1 MSKLFRNHL
10 AVIRVGA
17 STFLLTVMLLANSQR
32 VQAGGVVGNGTP
44 GSCTEAALTSAL
56 VGGGTVTFNCGA
68 APKVITTSVAQSISA
83 DTVIDGGNKITLDG
97 GGTAAFYQVFS
108 DRQLVLRNLTLTR
121 GGFTGMHALE
131 NFGTLVMER
140 VVFQNTATTDSALRN
155 LGTLEVTNSQ
165 FRGLQDTDG
174 GKGSAIY
181 SDGGTVSIAN
191 SSFTNNGLLTNLH
204 VGGAIVVDNG
214 YLTVTNSIFSGN
226 QAWDGGAVYVD
237 TTGNAFFE
245 RVTFSGNRAG
255 YGAAIEGRGIRVI
268 VHDSTL
274 VANVATIGDG
284 GAIWMLGGDLDVVAS
299 QFHRNEATTTG
310 GAVSCYSS
318 NVSIISS
325 SLISN
330 TAGTNGGAIYSTC
343 GLNLTNNTISQNR
356 ATAGG
361 GIYQAGSGFASAGYQ
376 TIANNSATAFGGGIY
391 NDDAGG
397 ATLSVEKSILVNNNV
412 GNCDGVI
419 TSGGYNLTQGTIC
432 GGLTLGTDR
441 QNQSLPLGPARNN
454 GGLTLTRLP
463 LAGNAAINFIPS
475 GLCGF
480 SEDQRGTVRPSGSG
494 CDAGAVEVISAFLP
508 FVDK

>member
-1 MSKLFRNHL
+1 MSETFQKQMT
-10 AVIRVGA
+10 AIRMGA
-17 STFLLTVMLLANSQR
+17 GACLLVLLLLANSQR

-44 GSCTEAALTSAL
+44 GSCTEAALTAAL

-83 DTVIDGGNKITLDG
+83 DTVIDGSNKITLDG
-97 GGTAAFYQVFS
+97 GGTAPFYQVFS
-108 DRQLVLRNLTLTR
+108 GNQLVLRNLTLTR
-121 GGFTGMHALE
+121 GGYTGMHALE

-140 VVFQNTATTDSALRN
+140 VVFQNTATTDSALQN
-155 LGTLEVTNSQ
+155 FGTLEVTNSQ

-174 GKGSAIY
+174 GKGSAIH
-181 SDGGTVSIAN
+181 SDGGAVSIAN

-214 YLTVTNSIFSGN
+214 YLTVTNSTFSGN

-255 YGAAIEGRGIRVI
+255 YGAAIEGNGIRVI
-268 VHDSTL
+268 VHDSAF

-330 TAGTNGGAIYSTC
+330 TAGTNGGGIYSIC

-361 GIYQAGSGFASAGYQ
+361 GIYQAGSGFASASYQ
-376 TIANNSATAFGGGIY
+376 TIANNSATTFGGGIY

-419 TSGGYNLTQGTIC
+419 TSGGYNLTQGTTC
-432 GGLTLGTDR
+432 GGLTLGTDQ

-454 GGLTLTRLP
+454 GGFTLTQLP
-463 LAGNAAINFIPS
+463 LAGNAAINSIPS

-480 SEDQRGTVRPSGSG
+480 SEDQRGAVRPSGSG
-494 CDAGAVEVISAFLP
+494 CDAGAVEIVSAFLP
-508 FVDK
+508 LVEK

>member
-1 MSKLFRNHL
+1 MREFFREHMAVTRMSAGVCLF
-10 AVIRVGA
+10 VI
-17 STFLLTVMLLANSQR
+17 LLLANGQR

-44 GSCTEAALTSAL
+44 GSCTEIALTAAL

-68 APKVITTSVAQSISA
+68 APKVIPVSVAQSIAA
-83 DTVIDGGNKITLDG
+83 DTVIDGNNKITLDG
-97 GGTAAFYQVFS
+97 GGTAPFYQVFS
-108 DRQLVLRNLTLTR
+108 GNRLVLRNLTLTR

-140 VVFQNTATTDSALRN
+140 VVFQNTTTTESALQN
-155 LGTLEVTNSQ
+155 FGTLEVTNSQ

-174 GKGSAIY
+174 GKGGAIY
-181 SDGGTVSIAN
+181 SDSGSVTIAN
-191 SSFTNNGLLTNLH
+191 SSFTNNGILTNLH
-204 VGGAIVVDNG
+204 LGGAIVIDNG
-214 YLTVTNSIFSGN
+214 YLTVTNSTFSGN
-226 QAWDGGAVYVD
+226 LAFDGGAVYVD

-255 YGAAIEGRGIRVI
+255 YGAAIETRGVRVI
-268 VHDSTL
+268 VHDSTF
-274 VANVATIGDG
+274 VANTASVGDG

-299 QFHRNEATTTG
+299 QFHRNTATTTG
-310 GAVSCYSS
+310 GGVSCYSS

-330 TAGTNGGAIYSTC
+330 TAGTDGGAIYSTC
-343 GLNLTNNTISQNR
+343 GLNLINNTISQNR
-356 ATAGG
+356 AAAGG
-361 GIYQAGSGFASAGYQ
+361 GIFQAGSGFASASYQ
-376 TIANNSATAFGGGIY
+376 TIANNSATTFGGGVY
-391 NDDAGG
+391 NNDAGG
-397 ATLSVEKSILVNNNV
+397 ATLSIEKSILVNNNV

-419 TSGGYNLTQGTIC
+419 TSGGYNLTQGTMC
-432 GGLTLGTDR
+432 GGLTLGTDQ

-494 CDAGAVEVISAFLP
+494 CDAGAVEVVSAFLP
-508 FVDK
+508 FVDR